1 MVQTHARKAPHLNRV
16 LVSVLA
22 LAAIGGWGMFIQTN
36 QTSSEVEAQLRR
48 QVVSLQDTHRQLQAQ
63 REQAEAASSA
73 EASRLR
79 QDLSSARDAFTR
91 LSEQHDRI
99 KAELA
104 AAQAKLQTAP
114 QAQSS
119 RNGASPV
126 AFIDV
131 KPRPAPQ
138 DIVAAQKALT
148 ELGYGPL
155 KADGALGPGTKQAIE
170 KYQRDA
176 GLKVTG
182 ELHAETLQILL
193 DPAKRL
199 ASQD

>member
-16 LVSVLA
+16 LVSALA
-22 LAAIGGWGMFIQTN
+22 LAAIGGWGMFIHTN
-36 QTSSEVEAQLRR
+36 QMSSEVEAELRG
-48 QVVSLQDTHRQLQAQ
+48 QVTSLQDTHQQLQSQ
-63 REQAEAASSA
+63 REQAQAAASA
-73 EASRLR
+73 EAAKLR
-79 QDLSSARDAFTR
+79 RDLSSARDAFTR

-104 AAQAKLQTAP
+104 EAQAKLQPTP

-119 RNGASPV
+119 RKGASPV

-155 KADGALGPGTKQAIE
+155 KADGALGPGTRQAIE
-170 KYQRDA
+170 KYQREA
-176 GLKVTG
+176 GLTVTG
-182 ELHAETLQILL
+182 ELHAETLQVLL

>member
-1 MVQTHARKAPHLNRV
+1 MVQTHARKASHLNRV
-16 LVSVLA
+16 LVSALA
-22 LAAIGGWGMFIQTN
+22 LAAIGGWGMFIHTN

-48 QVVSLQDTHRQLQAQ
+48 QVTSLQGTHQQLQAQ
-63 REQAEAASSA
+63 REQAAASSA
-73 EASRLR
+73 EAAKLR

-91 LSEQHDRI
+91 LSEQHDRT

-104 AAQAKLQTAP
+104 EAQAKLQPAP
-114 QAQSS
+114 QAQSA
-119 RNGASPV
+119 RKGVSPV

-138 DIVAAQKALT
+138 DVVAAQKALT

-155 KADGALGPGTKQAIE
+155 KADGDLGPGTRQAIE

-176 GLKVTG
+176 GLTVTG
-182 ELHAETLQILL
+182 ELHAETLQVLL

>member
-16 LVSVLA
+16 LVSALA
-22 LAAIGGWGMFIQTN
+22 LAALGGWGMFIHTN
-36 QTSSEVEAQLRR
+36 QTSSEVEAQLRS
-48 QVVSLQDTHRQLQAQ
+48 QVASLQDTHQQIQSQ

-73 EASRLR
+73 EALRLR
-79 QDLSSARDAFTR
+79 QDLSSASDAFTR
-91 LSEQHDRI
+91 LSEQHNRT

-104 AAQAKLQTAP
+104 EAQAKLQPAP
-114 QAQSS
+114 QAQSARKS
-119 RNGASPV
+119 ASPV

-138 DIVAAQKALT
+138 DVVAAQKALT

-155 KADGALGPGTKQAIE
+155 KADGDLGPGTRQAIE

-176 GLKVTG
+176 GLRVTG

>member
-1 MVQTHARKAPHLNRV
+1 MVQTHARKASHLNRV
-16 LVSVLA
+16 LVSALA
-22 LAAIGGWGMFIQTN
+22 LAAIGGWGMFIHTN
-36 QTSSEVEAQLRR
+36 QTSSEVEAQLRG
-48 QVVSLQDTHRQLQAQ
+48 QVASQQDLQKQLQAQ
-63 REQAEAASSA
+63 REQAEAAASSKTA
-73 EASRLR
+73 KLHQE
-79 QDLSSARDAFTR
+79 LSSARDAFNL
-91 LSEQHDRI
+91 LSEQHNRV

-104 AAQAKLQTAP
+104 EAQAKLQSAP
-114 QAQSS
+114 QTQSS
-119 RNGASPV
+119 RTGSSPV

-131 KPRPAPQ
+131 KPRPAKQ
-138 DIVAAQKALT
+138 DVVAAQKALS

-155 KADGALGPGTKQAIE
+155 KADGDLGPGTRQAIE

-176 GLKVTG
+176 GLTVTG

>member
-1 MVQTHARKAPHLNRV
+1 MVQTHARKALHLNRV
-16 LVSVLA
+16 LVSALA
-22 LAAIGGWGMFIQTN
+22 LAAIGGWGMFIHTN
-36 QTSSEVEAQLRR
+36 KTSTEVKAHLRG
-48 QVVSLQDTHRQLQAQ
+48 QVVSLQDTHQQLQAQ
-63 REQAEAASSA
+63 QEQAEAAASA

-79 QDLSSARDAFTR
+79 QDLSSAREAFAR
-91 LSEQHDRI
+91 LSEQHDRT
-99 KAELA
+99 KAALA
-104 AAQAKLQTAP
+104 EAQAKLQPAA

-119 RNGASPV
+119 RSGASPV

-155 KADGALGPGTKQAIE
+155 KADGALGPGTRQAIE